1 MNDMLSPHRSGNA
14 ERASPAEAGKASP
27 SAKHTRRFS
36 LADRWSDFRNRLAAS
51 PRFQRFALSLPFARP
66 IARSRAQEIF
76 NLSAGFV
83 YSQVLLAC
91 IRLHLLDRLAEG
103 PKSVDDI
110 SRVLNLPREGA
121 ERLLRAAASLRL
133 AGRRSGD
140 RYGLGDLGAAIRA
153 RPGFAALIEH
163 NALLYSDLADPV
175 ALLRGVRP
183 RDGLARYWPYAAA
196 DGQRALADFD
206 VAGYSRLMAA
216 SQSLIAGEIL
226 DVYDFGQHTCLLD
239 VGGGEGAFLE
249 AVSRRAPK
257 LKLVLFDLPA
267 VADRARRRFSL
278 GGIAARAST
287 VGGDFLINELPQ
299 GADIISLIR
308 VLLDQDD
315 VGAVA
320 LLRKVKHA
328 LQPGGVILIA
338 EPLAGTRGFEAMGD
352 AYFGFYLLAKGRG
365 RPRTLAEITTLL
377 TAAGFQKVR
386 QMPTRTQLQ
395 TSVVVAT
402 A

>member
-1 MNDMLSPHRSGNA
+1 MDDTLSTPRPGSA
-14 ERASPAEAGKASP
+14 EGAVRVDSGKAGSDP
-27 SAKHTRRFS
+27 QDTRRFS

-66 IARSRAQEIF
+66 IARSRAREIF
-76 NLSAGFV
+76 DLSAGFV
-83 YSQVLLAC
+83 YSQILLAC

-110 SRVLNLPREGA
+110 SRMLNLPREGA

-153 RPGFAALIEH
+153 RPGIAALIEH
-163 NALLYSDLADPV
+163 NALLYTDLADPV

-196 DGQRALADFD
+196 DGQRALADLD

-226 DVYDFGQHTCLLD
+226 DTYDFSQHACLLD

-249 AVSRRAPK
+249 AVSRRAPR

-267 VADRARRRFSL
+267 VADRAKRRFTL

-287 VGGDFLINELPQ
+287 VGGDFLINALPQ
-299 GADIISLIR
+299 GAGIVSLVR

-315 VGAVA
+315 VGAAA
-320 LLRKVKHA
+320 LLRKVKNA
-328 LQPGGVILIA
+328 LPSGGVILIA

-365 RPRTLAEITTLL
+365 RPRTLAEITALL
-377 TAAGFQKVR
+377 TGAGFEKVR